1 MDRCHSLGKNLN
13 LSAPKL
19 CNGDLPLSYLRHCA
33 EYVVIII
40 NSVVF
45 LASNSSSEKLLQ
57 LQCGHNIKQSDTV
70 TGGWEVTTTDT
81 TCWLAAHRD
90 EHLRL
95 IKASRSL
102 EGQEREPW
110 TKITCSHPGFTIGGP
125 LCHLRG
131 KQKKNQ
137 SHHCLYYPCL
147 PRQSPFVHASVHIH
161 TFSNLNHCTIIIITR
176 TYPFADNKH
185 FKLHVPF
192 S

>member
-90 EHLRL
+90 EGLRL

-102 EGQEREPW
+102 EGQERAVDEN
-110 TKITCSHPGFTIGGP
+110 HM
-125 LCHLRG
+125 
-131 KQKKNQ
+131 
-137 SHHCLYYPCL
+137 
-147 PRQSPFVHASVHIH
+147 QSPRVYNRRASMSSSRKAKKKSKSSLPLLPMSATPKPICTCFCTYTHIFKPEPLH
-161 TFSNLNHCTIIIITR
+161 HNHNNKNLSLCR
-176 TYPFADNKH
+176 
-185 FKLHVPF
+185 
-192 S
+192 

>member
-19 CNGDLPLSYLRHCA
+19 CDGDLPLSYLRHCA
-33 EYVVIII
+33 EYRVIII

-81 TCWLAAHRD
+81 ACWLVAHRD
-90 EHLRL
+90 EDLQL
-95 IKASRSL
+95 IKASRCL

-110 TKITCSHPGFTIGGP
+110 MKITCSHPGFTIGGP

-131 KQKKNQ
+131 KQKKK
-137 SHHCLYYPCL
+137 SKSSLPLLPMSATPKPICTCFCTYTHIFKPEPLHHN
-147 PRQSPFVHASVHIH
+147 HNNK
-161 TFSNLNHCTIIIITR
+161 NLSLCR
-176 TYPFADNKH
+176 
-185 FKLHVPF
+185 
-192 S
+192 